1 MILGCNS
8 HYEICDFVYHLNS
21 ATKTG
26 ESKKLKP
33 VWIGPPVVIDV
44 INPVLFRV
52 KDRKKEY
59 VLHHDH
65 LKCCED
71 HCIPFWLPKLR
82 HNLLDLDTTIAYDEA
97 ELDAVPEDI
106 PPLPASLA
114 FPESEK
120 QEKVSGDDP
129 CEDTSSSSTP
139 ADQDFSILTPESSDP
154 IPETPV
160 SVLM

>member
-1 MILGCNS
+1 M
-8 HYEICDFVYHLNS
+8 
-21 ATKTG
+21 
-26 ESKKLKP
+26 
-33 VWIGPPVVIDV
+33 VIDV

-52 KDRKKEY
+52 KDCKKEY

-71 HCIPFWLPKLR
+71 HSIPFWLRKLC

-120 QEKVSGDDP
+120 QEKGSGGDP
-129 CEDTSSSSTP
+129 CEDTSPSSTP
-139 ADQDFSILTPESSDP
+139 VDQDSSILTLESIDP
-154 IPETPV
+154 IPHCFCAHA
-160 SVLM
+160 

>member
-21 ATKTG
+21 ATKSG

-33 VWIGPPVVIDV
+33 VWIGPLVVIDV
-44 INPVLFRV
+44 INTVLFRV

-97 ELDAVPEDI
+97 ELMLYQRI
-106 PPLPASLA
+106 YPLSQLP
-114 FPESEK
+114 
-120 QEKVSGDDP
+120 
-129 CEDTSSSSTP
+129 
-139 ADQDFSILTPESSDP
+139 
-154 IPETPV
+154 
-160 SVLM
+160 